1 MHYDQ
6 QPTPAREYVGRI
18 LAYFRQQAGL
28 TQAELGRRIYCTDS
42 LVAHM
47 EKGRRPAAQPWLDR
61 ADNVLGAGG
70 LLSAAMD
77 LLSYDRNTPLESAH
91 PELHIDVAAMHHW
104 ATHIV
109 PDLLQTPEYAREI
122 RRHQL
127 PPLTSQDIDK
137 ALANLDRQQKVL
149 HTTPRPTLNFILD
162 EAVLRRRVGGR
173 TVMRAQIDHLL
184 ACAELP
190 YLTIQLAP
198 LDHGCYPGLTRPTTL
213 IHTPTDRT
221 LVFVEG
227 YDGTAHIRERERVI
241 SLTEHYNLIR
251 THALPPAQTAVAL
264 RKIADE
270 L

>member
-1 MHYDQ
+1 MAYDA

-18 LAYFRQQAGL
+18 LAYFRQQAGM

-42 LVAHM
+42 LIAHM

-77 LLSYDRNTPLESAH
+77 LLSYDRHTPIEYAH
-91 PELHIDVAAMHHW
+91 PELHVEASAIHHW

-109 PDLLQTPEYAREI
+109 PDLLQTPDYAREI

-127 PPLTSQDIDK
+127 PPLTADDLDK
-137 ALANLDRQQKVL
+137 ALETLAHQQRLLDR
-149 HTTPRPTLNFILD
+149 TPTPTLNFVLD
-162 EAVLRRRVGGR
+162 EAVLRRRIGSR
-173 TVMRAQIDHLL
+173 EVMRAQIHHLL
-184 ACAELP
+184 DCAERP
-190 YLTIQLAP
+190 HLTIQLTP

-213 IHTPTDRT
+213 VHTPTDRT
-221 LVFVEG
+221 LVYVDG

-251 THALPPAQTAVAL
+251 THALPPVQTTVL
-264 RKIADE
+264 LHKIAEE